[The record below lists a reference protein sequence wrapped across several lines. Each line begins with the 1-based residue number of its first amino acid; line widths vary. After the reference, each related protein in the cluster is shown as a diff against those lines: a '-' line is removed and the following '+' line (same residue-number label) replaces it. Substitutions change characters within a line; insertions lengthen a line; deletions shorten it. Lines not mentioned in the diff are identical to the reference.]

1 MADVGEADDGDEI
14 RDGDGRA
21 LDVKHA
27 VAFLANQELRGHF
40 KAGTLTSAQY
50 KQIAWETAHQFA
62 VSHVGVRLGNAFRH
76 EVARCFHGK
85 QALLLRPTSLK
96 YAMRHLHSNK
106 NTQAPLQLVFEVI
119 EREQLP
125 KERRAKDIVTAHFK
139 GRMPFFPK
147 LRGAHGGLNLQQ
159 LQKERDR
166 MQSCIAVRQKALQF
180 NRVKVRD
187 LPCPITLEAKAGRT
201 LVNRAMR
208 DEFERRLKQWWEIH
222 KDDDF
227 THDPDDAPDDAPD
240 DVGPWMWRASGAP
253 SGLHVQGPTWMWR
266 APL

>member
-119 EREQLP
+119 EREQLAFSTWHGQSQGDEGRRRVYRRP
-125 KERRAKDIVTAHFK
+125 ALAPVSQQTVVASAALMLPCTPCVSSRARPGWSRLCPRRALAT
-139 GRMPFFPK
+139 
-147 LRGAHGGLNLQQ
+147 
-159 LQKERDR
+159 
-166 MQSCIAVRQKALQF
+166 
-180 NRVKVRD
+180 
-187 LPCPITLEAKAGRT
+187 
-201 LVNRAMR
+201 
-208 DEFERRLKQWWEIH
+208 FENWC
-222 KDDDF
+222 
-227 THDPDDAPDDAPD
+227 
-240 DVGPWMWRASGAP
+240 
-253 SGLHVQGPTWMWR
+253 
-266 APL
+266 